1 MLLGH
6 RFTSAT
12 LGLAMAVLPACS
24 KDAPVENVRPLG
36 ALNGST
42 SPNGAGVPWAGGAT
56 AGASGAGGSEATS
69 GGGAGGSGNA
79 SNAAAGGSGLS
90 PSLEGE
96 AQWTFDLPE
105 KPFSKPNLL
114 EAIGHCALASY
125 EEFEGHARRLAAS
138 TAALAQSPD
147 DSKMQAARADWRAT
161 MASWQRAEPLSFGP
175 AARAAALGGRDLRDN
190 IYAFPL
196 TNYCQIDEQI
206 VAQTYAAPEFATSL
220 GSSRGLSA
228 IEYLLFNTSASN
240 ACFSAL
246 AINSTGAW
254 TALGDQIWQRRVDY
268 ADHAARDVLERAGSL
283 RAAWHPEQG
292 DFFQQLT
299 TAGQGS
305 ATFSSAQQAFNA
317 ISDALFYIEKEVK
330 DWKLGWPLGLVP
342 DCANAP
348 GLCPSE
354 VESRYA
360 FASTDHL
367 RQNLTG
373 FRRIFQGCGP
383 EHAGLGFDDWLIE
396 AGAPE
401 LAASMLD
408 GTRAAQAAVDAL
420 DPPLEQALYADPS
433 RVQAL
438 HAAIKTITD
447 PLKTEFV
454 TVLNLDLPKA
464 AEGDND

>member
-1 MLLGH
+1 
-6 RFTSAT
+6 
-12 LGLAMAVLPACS
+12 MAVLPACG
-24 KDAPVENVRPLG
+24 KDAPVEHVRPLG
-36 ALNGST
+36 ALNGS
-42 SPNGAGVPWAGGAT
+42 AGPGAGGAPWGAQAA
-56 AGASGAGGSEATS
+56 AGASGAGESAGGSEATS
-69 GGGAGGSGNA
+69 AAGSGND
-79 SNAAAGGSGLS
+79 SSAAPGGSGLT
-90 PSLEGE
+90 PSAEGE
-96 AQWTFDLPE
+96 IAWTFELPE
-105 KPFSKPNLL
+105 RPFSKPNLL
-114 EAIGHCALASY
+114 ESIGQCALASY
-125 EEFEGHARRLAAS
+125 EELDGYARRLATS
-138 TAALAQSPD
+138 TAALAASPD
-147 DSKMQAARADWRAT
+147 EVNIQAARAAWREA

-196 TNYCQIDEQI
+196 TNYCQIDQQL
-206 VAQTYAAPEFATSL
+206 VAQAYSTPEFSTSL
-220 GSSRGLSA
+220 GSARGLGA
-228 IEYLLFNTSASN
+228 IEYLLFNTSPQN
-240 ACFSAL
+240 ACLPAL

-254 TALGDQIWQRRVDY
+254 AALGEEIWQRRVDY
-268 ADHAARDVLERAGSL
+268 AARAARDVVERAGLL
-283 RAAWHPEQG
+283 RDAWHPERG
-292 DFFQQLT
+292 GFLSELT

-348 GLCPSE
+348 GLCPND

-360 FASTDHL
+360 LASTDHL
-367 RQNLTG
+367 RQNLLG
-373 FRRIFQGCGP
+373 FRRVFEGCGP

-401 LAASMLD
+401 LAATMLD
-408 GTRAAQAAVDAL
+408 ATRAAQTAVDAL
-420 DPPLEQALYADPS
+420 APPLEQALLTDPS

-438 HAAIKTITD
+438 HAAVKAITD